1 MTSKEVLMENSGL
14 LENYAVVG
22 FDENGKA
29 LDKPCQGYA
38 YYKSIKGRLELHYE
52 CSHESIIDRIVE
64 NLNQPAA
71 EDMKIKTMNMIRKLC
86 SKYLATGRELVSF
99 NFNLDQIDYD
109 VINYFCKQ
117 GLLFYIWD
125 PNSMPLA
132 KSHFSHRVLEAVMSL
147 DHLEYRISTDNRT
160 SIELIFSSSLLDEL
174 LQKLTL
180 PALAIN
186 DDKDPAL
193 EFSYDFKCNKILVRN
208 LKKQDQEFLI
218 KGLESGSKQ
227 ALMAA
232 DLFNG
237 KEVHGLRT
245 RNGGSF
251 LYNSVRKLNQYFN
264 LNPKLFKKICL
275 KEITSNG
282 IKYALEKRSI
292 TLAEIKNCPK
302 RSDGY
307 LITNQSKNRDSNI
320 ILVFDDKKMSLLQ
333 VVMES
338 EKAL

>member
-1 MTSKEVLMENSGL
+1 M
-14 LENYAVVG
+14 
-22 FDENGKA
+22 
-29 LDKPCQGYA
+29 
-38 YYKSIKGRLELHYE
+38 IK
-52 CSHESIIDRIVE
+52 
-64 NLNQPAA
+64 
-71 EDMKIKTMNMIRKLC
+71 KLC
-86 SKYLATGRELVSF
+86 SKCLASGHERVSF
-99 NFNLDQIDYD
+99 NFDQIDYD
-109 VINYFCKQ
+109 VINYFCKK

-125 PNSMPLA
+125 PNLMPFT
-132 KSHFSHRVLEAVMSL
+132 KSHFSHLVLEWVMSL
-147 DHLEYRISTDNRT
+147 GHLELRT
-160 SIELIFSSSLLDEL
+160 AAVKIASIELIFSSSLLVEL

-264 LNPKLFKKICL
+264 LNPKLLKKICL

>member
-1 MTSKEVLMENSGL
+1 MTSKEVLMENSVL
-14 LENYAVVG
+14 LEDENYAVVC

-52 CSHESIIDRIVE
+52 DSYESIIDPIVE

-71 EDMKIKTMNMIRKLC
+71 EDMKIKTMKMITKLC
-86 SKYLATGRELVSF
+86 SKYLATGHELVSF
-99 NFNLDQIDYD
+99 NFNLNQIDYD
-109 VINYFCKQ
+109 VINYFCKK

-125 PNSMPLA
+125 PNFMPLT
-132 KSHFSHRVLEAVMSL
+132 KSHFSHLVLEGVMSL
-147 DHLEYRISTDNRT
+147 DHLEDRISTDNRT
-160 SIELIFSSSLLDEL
+160 SIDLIFSSSLLDEL

-237 KEVHGLRT
+237 KEVHGLR
-245 RNGGSF
+245 NGGSF

-264 LNPKLFKKICL
+264 LNPKLFKKICSN
-275 KEITSNG
+275 ETTSNG
-282 IKYALEKRSI
+282 VKRKLEKRSI

-302 RSDGY
+302 HPDGY
-307 LITNQSKNRDSNI
+307 LITNQSKHRDA